1 MNHDPE
7 QMGKEFLIGARRAVW
22 HIEPADADDTMQN
35 AFLWFLEH
43 IWLKG
48 DQVRSIAALATT
60 ITREQVRRYIR
71 TRARQQSREVCI
83 DLFLNPPSEQD

>member
-1 MNHDPE
+1 MNPDLE
-7 QMGKEFLIGARRAVW
+7 QMGEEFLIGGRRAVW
-22 HIEPADADDTMQN
+22 HIEPADADDVLQDS
-35 AFLWFLEH
+35 FLWFLEH

-48 DQVRSIAALATT
+48 EQVRNLAALATT

-83 DLFLNPPSEQD
+83 DLFLNPSTEQD